1 MKKTTKNAAIVVD
14 QKYALDLMTSKD
26 TTRPELTCVCANG
39 GRACASDGRAL
50 AIVPCTG
57 TNGHPVLIPSALFD
71 KARRGKRFQDTCI
84 IEDAKGGTLRAETK
98 GGTMSVPVPKT
109 NKPYPDIDA
118 VFPAESKREV
128 SVALDAE
135 LLADLQRALGGKS
148 VVLHFT
154 IFQHRNRPEGIRVTC
169 PGDSKAKGLIM
180 PMSVYE

>member
-1 MKKTTKNAAIVVD
+1 MKKTTQNAAIVID
-14 QKYALDLMTSKD
+14 RKYALDLLTCKD
-26 TTRPELTCVCANG
+26 PKRGAHMGCVCADK

-57 TNGHPVLIPSALFD
+57 TNGHPVLIPSALFG
-71 KARRGKRFQDTCI
+71 KARRDKRFPDTCI
-84 IEDAKGGTLRAETK
+84 VEDAKGGNLRAETE
-98 GGTMSVPVPKT
+98 GGTISVSIPET
-109 NKPYPDIDA
+109 APYPDVDA

-128 SVALDAE
+128 SIALDAE

-154 IFQHRNRPEGIRVTC
+154 IFLHRNRPEGIRVTC
-169 PGDSKAKGLIM
+169 PGDSKVKGLIM